1 MYDIAPLFREAIA
14 RLPIDALNTME
25 EALSVSNSRAI
36 QYAIADI
43 QAEKARRNKNTV
55 SSLG

>member
-14 RLPIDALNTME
+14 LLPVDTLNTME

-36 QYAIADI
+36 QHAIADI
-43 QAEKARRNKNTV
+43 QAEKAKRNK
-55 SSLG
+55 

>member
-1 MYDIAPLFREAIA
+1 MFDIAPLFREAIA
-14 RLPIDALNTME
+14 LLPIDALNTME

-43 QAEKARRNKNTV
+43 QAEKARRNKK
-55 SSLG
+55 